1 MPDYI
6 LAVDM
11 RKAFDNVKQEVI
23 LEELAARYPSQ
34 KAYNWIRS
42 FLQSRPIKLHGKAPG
57 WSPRTYYLDRG
68 VPKGSI
74 VGPMLFNL
82 AMTRVAEKLERE
94 TTARF
99 TIYAHDITIWTEAAD
114 YPDECSM
121 QTELQAAILSLSDT
135 LDNLGLQ
142 LSPEK
147 TESLSVDGKR
157 STNPSKQ
164 ITLHIGDT
172 DITSSNGHIRILG
185 AQIASCNSSQQWI
198 CTLKRQW
205 SPMLHMVR
213 RISNKHGGA
222 RQNACQTLA
231 KAVAV
236 GRILYGAPVYDFYN
250 RDLHDIEKLHRATLR
265 TITGLPKHTRN
276 EDLLRLVPIPPIRDI
291 IREAQFRMQCRL
303 ENTPQGKQVM
313 AWDNRARATLVDQE
327 LLTMPPWE
335 VPLGTR
341 RKQRPIAR
349 RNVKAREL
357 LEKRLEQKRPQNTV
371 DIHTD
376 ATIRDERA
384 SVARMDANVPAV
396 PSACLLR

>member
-1 MPDYI
+1 
-6 LAVDM
+6 
-11 RKAFDNVKQEVI
+11 
-23 LEELAARYPSQ
+23 
-34 KAYNWIRS
+34 
-42 FLQSRPIKLHGKAPG
+42 
-57 WSPRTYYLDRG
+57 
-68 VPKGSI
+68 
-74 VGPMLFNL
+74 
-82 AMTRVAEKLERE
+82 
-94 TTARF
+94 
-99 TIYAHDITIWTEAAD
+99 
-114 YPDECSM
+114 
-121 QTELQAAILSLSDT
+121 
-135 LDNLGLQ
+135 
-142 LSPEK
+142 
-147 TESLSVDGKR
+147 
-157 STNPSKQ
+157 
-164 ITLHIGDT
+164 
-172 DITSSNGHIRILG
+172 
-185 AQIASCNSSQQWI
+185 
-198 CTLKRQW
+198 
-205 SPMLHMVR
+205 MLHMVR

-236 GRILYGAPVYDFYN
+236 GRILYGAPVYDFSN

-313 AWDNRARATLVDQE
+313 AWDSRARATPVDQE

-357 LEKRLEQKRPQNTV
+357 LEKRLEQKRPPNTV

-384 SVARMDANVPAV
+384 SMA
-396 PSACLLR
+396 